1 VLTSVNGAR
10 RVLGAVRAAGR
21 DARAFGGVQLAAI
34 GPGTAEALAAG
45 NLHADLV
52 PPRFVAESL
61 LETFPAPDP
70 SRAPGSGRV
79 LLARAAVARDILPE
93 GLRARGWDVDV
104 VDAYRT
110 ERAPLSDEQATAV
123 AAAEIVTFTS
133 SSTVANLL
141 DALGGRPVA
150 PVVAA
155 IGPVTAATARHHGL
169 RVDVEAEVHTI
180 DGLVDALVAWA
191 ADHPRPPPPPRGDAA
206 GG

>member
-1 VLTSVNGAR
+1 
-10 RVLGAVRAAGR
+10 
-21 DARAFGGVQLAAI
+21 
-34 GPGTAEALAAG
+34 
-45 NLHADLV
+45 
-52 PPRFVAESL
+52 
-61 LETFPAPDP
+61 
-70 SRAPGSGRV
+70 V
-79 LLARAAVARDILPE
+79 LLARAAVARDVLPE

-110 ERAPLSDEQATAV
+110 ERAPLSDEQAAAI

-141 DALGGRPVA
+141 DALGGRPVP

-155 IGPVTAATARHHGL
+155 IGPVTAATARDHGL

-180 DGLVDALVAWA
+180 DGLVDALAAWA
-191 ADHPRPPPPPRGDAA
+191 ADHPRPPTPPRGDDA

>member
-1 VLTSVNGAR
+1 
-10 RVLGAVRAAGR
+10 
-21 DARAFGGVQLAAI
+21 
-34 GPGTAEALAAG
+34 
-45 NLHADLV
+45 
-52 PPRFVAESL
+52 VAESL
-61 LETFPAPDP
+61 LEAFPAPDP

-191 ADHPRPPPPPRGDAA
+191 ADHPRPPPPSRGDAA